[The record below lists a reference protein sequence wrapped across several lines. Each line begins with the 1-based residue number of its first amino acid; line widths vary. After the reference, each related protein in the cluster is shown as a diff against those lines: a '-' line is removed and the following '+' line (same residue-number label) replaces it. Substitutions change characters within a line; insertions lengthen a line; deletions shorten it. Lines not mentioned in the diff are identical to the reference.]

1 MSITEL
7 SRHQLYLRL
16 EATLGAEEA
25 ATLME
30 HLPPVGWADV
40 ATKRDLDH
48 FATVLRGEM
57 KVLETGIRGEVATL
71 GSDIRTEMATL
82 GSDLRGEMA
91 TLGSDLRGE
100 MTTLDARITTLG
112 SDSRGESGRIE
123 KTLGGEIGDLRVEM
137 HKMRAEISSQMH
149 RQTYSLI
156 GAVATISSLVAV
168 LSRLV

>member
-71 GSDIRTEMATL
+71 GSDLRGEMATL

-91 TLGSDLRGE
+91 TL
-100 MTTLDARITTLG
+100 DARITTLG
-112 SDSRGESGRIE
+112 SDSRCESGRIE